1 VEIQRRRRR
10 APARVALLG
19 AALALWLGAPG
30 CHSIYLHNG
39 GEVTE
44 IEQVRTHH
52 IFAFELVELM
62 TVDLDERCGDDEWKT
77 VRTEW
82 PTGHVFVSLVTGPFW
97 SPRSVQITCE

>member
-1 VEIQRRRRR
+1 MLGRPRTRGAATLCLV
-10 APARVALLG
+10 VALLC
-19 AALALWLGAPG
+19 AG

-52 IFAFELVELM
+52 IFAFELVELS
-62 TVDLDERCGDDEWKT
+62 TVDLQAMCGEREWKT

-82 PTGHVFVSLVTGPFW
+82 PTGHVFLSLVTNPFW
-97 SPRSVQITCE
+97 GPRSVQIACE

>member
-1 VEIQRRRRR
+1 MPRRHNGLFPIR
-10 APARVALLG
+10 L
-19 AALALWLGAPG
+19 AALALAVALAGSG

-52 IFAFELVELM
+52 LFAFELVELS
-62 TVDLDERCGDDEWKT
+62 TVDLEERCEGRDWKT

-82 PTGHVFVSLVTGPFW
+82 PTGHVFLSLVTNPFW
-97 SPRSVQITCE
+97 GPRSVQITCE